1 MLKIRGTRAVR
12 GGMKALLTQTDARF
26 ILSIALELAE
36 SQAAAA
42 GVQLES
48 AAGTAIYDD
57 VIVATLSQF
66 APTVTVDEFYGLLDR
81 PELLH

>member
-1 MLKIRGTRAVR
+1 
-12 GGMKALLTQTDARF
+12 MKTLLTQTDARF

-48 AAGTAIYDD
+48 TAGSAICDD

-66 APTVTVDEFYGLLDR
+66 APTVTIDEFYGLLDR
-81 PELLH
+81 PEVLH